1 MDLNKLDIKRA
12 SIGLK
17 NRDFSSLELTEAFF
31 AKIEQEDQKIDSF
44 LFTTKDL
51 ALRQAKKVDA
61 RIAKREKLSV
71 LAGIPMSVK
80 DNILVRGE
88 KNTCAS
94 KMLKNYIAPYDAT
107 AIVRLKKEGA
117 VILGKTNLDEFAM
130 GSSTENS
137 AFKTTKNPLDL
148 TRVPGGS
155 SGGPAAS
162 VAADLAI
169 YSLCSDTGGSIRQP
183 ASFCGVVGF
192 KPTYGAVSRYGLVA
206 FASSLD
212 QIGTI
217 TKTVADAEIVFK
229 AISGIDPNDS
239 TSVDLAKIER
249 KKNGKIKMGVPK
261 EYFSSDDYQTK
272 EIVKK
277 AITEK
282 GFELV
287 DISLPNT
294 KYALAVYYIIMP
306 SEASSNLSRFD
317 GIKYGLHVAGD
328 DLLGSYLK
336 TKGTG
341 FGDEVKRRI
350 MLGTY
355 SLSAGYYD
363 AYYLQAQK
371 VRNLIKQ
378 DFAKAFEKVDAIF
391 APTTPTVAFKIGEKA
406 DDPLAMYLEDIF
418 TVSVNLA
425 GLPAISVPVGNID
438 NLPVGLQIIGKHFRE
453 DVILKIAKNYV

>member
-12 SIGLK
+12 SVGLK

-31 AKIEQEDQKIDSF
+31 AKIEQEDQKINSF

-61 RIAKREKLSV
+61 RIAKREKLSA

-88 KNTCAS
+88 KNTCGS

-453 DVILKIAKNYV
+453 DVILKIAKNYA